1 MLALRSLPSSPL
13 PLASRMGEAP
23 MSLTRRR
30 LLARALAL
38 ASLPTVSRLVAAAEI
53 VNPPALLANEAGSY
67 RILPAGTVFCGGA
80 IPLAGHEIVHALVS
94 PWVPLKDGYGF
105 IESYLKSIGRPVQ
118 ALCGMELRSPQQMT
132 LEGFRT
138 FNAPYVEQLT
148 KWDLLLGRYSAVCRT
163 NVVPARDAPKEASLH
178 AFSYCVPSDYQGV
191 TFCISGTADIDQ
203 RGKIVA
209 EGDVS
214 SAGMKQRLQYC
225 VDVITER
232 LAQLE
237 LAWSS
242 VTHTDLCVAQDIPG
256 LLDGVVV
263 PGLQGAAARG
273 IRVHLA
279 RPPIIGSEV
288 ELECRG
294 VRREIVVSA

>member
-1 MLALRSLPSSPL
+1 MPGR
-13 PLASRMGEAP
+13 P
-23 MSLTRRR
+23 MSLARRR
-30 LLARALAL
+30 LLAHALAL
-38 ASLPTVSRLVAAAEI
+38 SAAPSLMRVAAAAGI
-53 VNPPALLANEAGSY
+53 VNPPALLENELGGY
-67 RILPAGTVFCGGA
+67 RILPAGSVFCGGA
-80 IPLAGHEIVHALVS
+80 IPLPGHEIVHAMVS

-105 IESYLKSIGRPVQ
+105 VQAYLKGIGRPVQ
-118 ALCGMELRSPQQMT
+118 ALCGMELRSPRQMSF
-132 LEGFRT
+132 EEFRT

-148 KWDLLLGRYSAVCRT
+148 KWNLVLGRYSAVCRT
-163 NVVPARDAPKEASLH
+163 NVVPAREAPKEPSLH

-191 TFCISGTADIDQ
+191 TFCVSGTADIDQ

-214 SAGMKQRLQYC
+214 PGGMKQRLQHC

-232 LAQLE
+232 LAELGLE
-237 LAWSS
+237 WPAA
-242 VTHTDLCVAQDIPG
+242 THIDLCVAQDIPG
-256 LLDGVVV
+256 LLDAVVV

>member
-1 MLALRSLPSSPL
+1 MSGQPISLA
-13 PLASRMGEAP
+13 
-23 MSLTRRR
+23 RRR
-30 LLARALAL
+30 LLAQALAL
-38 ASLPTVSRLVAAAEI
+38 SAAPSLSSLAPAAAI
-53 VNPPALLANEAGSY
+53 VNPPALLANDLGGY
-67 RILPAGTVFCGGA
+67 RILPAGSVFCGGA
-80 IPLAGHEIVHALVS
+80 IALPGHEIVHALVN

-105 IESYLKSIGRPVQ
+105 VQAYLESIGRPVQ
-118 ALCGMELRSPQQMT
+118 ALCGMELRSPRQMSF
-132 LEGFRT
+132 EEFRA
-138 FNAPYVEQLT
+138 FNAPYVEQLN
-148 KWDLLLGRYSAVCRT
+148 KWNLVLGRYSAVCRT
-163 NVVPARDAPKEASLH
+163 NVVPAREAPKEASLH
-178 AFSYCVPSDYQGV
+178 AFSYCVPSDYKAA

-214 SAGMKQRLQYC
+214 PAGMKLRLQHC
-225 VDVITER
+225 IDVITER
-232 LAQLE
+232 LAELE
-237 LAWSS
+237 LQWSAA
-242 VTHTDLCVAQDIPG
+242 THIDLCVAQDIPG

-263 PGLQGAAARG
+263 PGLQGAAIRG